1 MPGWLIDLFG
11 SREINDAFWLITL
24 LPAPAWL
31 ALIFFPNHPIT
42 RTLASPFL
50 MPPLLGGV
58 YVVLIWQLG
67 WLAPD
72 APHMAGAREVRG
84 YITHPAIFLLLWTH
98 LQMANLF
105 VAAVLLYDGR
115 KRKLVVTG
123 ELVLCWLFAPAAV
136 VIYSIRRLLRR
147 PSLRP

>member
-11 SREINDAFWLITL
+11 SREINDAFWLITM

-31 ALIFFPNHPIT
+31 ALIFFPNHRIT

-50 MPPLLGGV
+50 VPPLLGLVFAGLV
-58 YVVLIWQLG
+58 WKLHG
-67 WLAPD
+67 LAPSAPLD
-72 APHMAGAREVRG
+72 ADASSVRG
-84 YITHPAIFLLLWTH
+84 FIAHPAIFLLLWTH

-115 KRKLVVTG
+115 KRKLGVTG

-136 VIYSIRRLLRR
+136 VIYSIRRLSRR